1 MKTDNYTPKTDL
13 DLDPF
18 FSLSQ
23 DFLCIAGF
31 DGFFRKINPAF
42 IKVMGYTEEEL
53 FSHPIRHFVHP
64 LDKVRTA
71 ETRAKILEGIPLVH
85 FQNRYITKSGEII
98 WLTWTSVP
106 VPEKELIY
114 AISKNITHLKKL
126 EEDRHFRI
134 RDLTSVNS
142 GLTKL
147 SYTTA
152 HDLRAPVNNLISL
165 IELLDITKIEDEEA
179 LLYLNMLGKSVQ
191 SLKTTLNN
199 QIDHLREN
207 QLLKP
212 GVEQVNLKEILHGII
227 NSLGSII
234 ENTGTIFEIDFSE
247 IEILEV
253 NKFYLHSIF
262 LNLVTNSI
270 KYAKPGIPPQ
280 ITIISKR
287 NETGTQIQF
296 SDNGIGV
303 DMEKNGDQL
312 FELHQVFTDHQDS
325 KGIGLYLVKSYMN
338 NLGGTINV
346 NSEKNVG
353 TTFNLCFRD

>member
-1 MKTDNYTPKTDL
+1 METDNYTPKTDL
-13 DLDPF
+13 DLELF
-18 FSLSQ
+18 FSLSH

-31 DGFFRKINPAF
+31 DGYFRKINPAF
-42 IKVMGYTEEEL
+42 IKVMGYTREEL

-64 LDKVRTA
+64 LDKEKTA

-147 SYTTA
+147 SYTTS

-165 IELLDITKIEDEEA
+165 FELLDLSKIEDEET
-179 LLYLNMLGKSVQ
+179 LLYLEMLGKSVLR
-191 SLKTTLNN
+191 LKTTLDD
-199 QIDHLREN
+199 QVDHLREN
-207 QLLKP
+207 RLLKP
-212 GVEQVNLKEILHGII
+212 GLKQVNIKEIVFEII
-227 NSLGSII
+227 GSLGSII
-234 ENTGTIFEIDFSE
+234 SNTGTIFEIDFSE
-247 IEILEV
+247 IEILRF
-253 NKFYLHSIF
+253 NKFYLHSIL
-262 LNLVTNSI
+262 LNLITNSI
-270 KYAKPGIPPQ
+270 KYNKPGIPPV
-280 ITIISKR
+280 ISIASKR
-287 NETGTQIQF
+287 TAMGTEIQF
-296 SDNGIGV
+296 SDNGIGL
-303 DMEKNGDQL
+303 DMEQNGNKL

-325 KGIGLYLVKSYMN
+325 KGIGLYLVKSYMDS
-338 NLGGTINV
+338 LGGTIKV
-346 NSEKNVG
+346 SSEKNVG